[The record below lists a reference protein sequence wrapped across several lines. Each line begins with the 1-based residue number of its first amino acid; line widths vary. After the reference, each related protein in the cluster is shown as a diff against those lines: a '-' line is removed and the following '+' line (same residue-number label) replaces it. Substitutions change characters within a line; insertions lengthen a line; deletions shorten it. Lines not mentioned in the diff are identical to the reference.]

1 MADQN
6 SRSRSQI
13 EADLA
18 AARTRLSAN
27 LERLI
32 DEVHPTNVKRR
43 QVEGFK
49 SFVQGE
55 FDNAK
60 DQVQT
65 ASGKWRLD
73 RIAMIAGSVAGFVAL
88 MAITRAVVR
97 RAQRD
102 GDS

>member
-32 DEVHPTNVKRR
+32 DEVHPANVKRR
-43 QVEGFK
+43 EVEGFK

-60 DQVQT
+60 AQVKT
-65 ASGKWRLD
+65 ASGKWRWD
-73 RIAMIAGSVAGFVAL
+73 RIAMVAGSVAGFVAL
-88 MAITRAVVR
+88 LAITRAVVR
-97 RAQRD
+97 RAQD